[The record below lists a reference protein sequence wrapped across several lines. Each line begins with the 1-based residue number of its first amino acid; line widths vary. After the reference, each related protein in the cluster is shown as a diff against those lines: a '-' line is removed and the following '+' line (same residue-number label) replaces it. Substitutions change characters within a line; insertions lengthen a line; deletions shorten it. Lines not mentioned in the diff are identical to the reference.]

1 MSLHVHSEYSSLDG
15 WSTVDEIAERMLE
28 IQCPFCGLTDHGVV
42 AGHIDFDKAMR
53 SRGLNPVFGCE
64 LYHGIKFDGMA
75 KKNERDQAHLI
86 ALAMTD
92 GGLKNLWR
100 LTNATAQRE
109 RFHHVGRVTNDDIVK
124 FKEGILFTSACPL
137 GLVPRGLLR
146 GDNTMLNWYLD
157 NLGDNFRIE
166 ITTYPGDAEW
176 RDMDSDEDEIT
187 TPQIVNERL
196 VEVAEERGIPI
207 TYGDDGHY
215 ARMDQYEEHDM
226 YIAAQVRQSMYT
238 PIEERKMW
246 HPPGALCIKD
256 EETVRKALHYLPEN
270 VVDDAIY
277 NTWEIGIDADAHLP
291 DVDRAHMPVFVPA
304 DCPWLNED
312 EEWEPKAL
320 FEELVDLGIEER
332 YKGTPREKQAYEK
345 ARHEMDVLCE
355 DGLEHYF
362 LLAWDVIQFCK
373 VEGINVGPGRGSS
386 AGSIVAYA
394 LGITDVDPLHY
405 DLYFERF
412 WNKGRTE
419 GFPDI
424 DTDFAKS
431 RRGEILDYL
440 VKRIGI
446 KEVCSIGTITRMK
459 PVAVIEKLATA
470 CEISHGEMEH
480 LKRIVK
486 QTKDI
491 EIHGHEQIGW
501 SPEFEPG
508 KVIYVNTS
516 TDQNPEGDKIGKE
529 IREWIGEDKGVG
541 KNARRE
547 RFVEMCEHACS
558 RNSNYGIHA
567 SGIVVA
573 DIDLSAYAPAYLR
586 GKNPKTEGVPATQF
600 PMILIDVL
608 KLLKLDVLGLKT
620 LDTLAEWDK
629 LMTEK
634 GIETE
639 WSGLDREEHP
649 DEMWDLME
657 EGFVSG
663 IFQCETKAGKIL
675 TEKLKP
681 RNIEDLGVI
690 VALNRPGP
698 QRDGVPN
705 RYIARKEGR
714 SEITYPHPM
723 LEDLLKPT
731 YGLFVYQ
738 EQIIRFMSALGYTL
752 GEADAVR
759 KVLGKKH
766 PEKLSE
772 IFEGFNEWDKHGFLQ
787 VAMEKG
793 FSKTVATEVWKTIEG
808 FASYSFNKSHAIA
821 YGIIAFRTLYAKYYG
836 PQEFYIACI
845 RTVAKDKRAEL
856 TPEYIKEARRAGF
869 KVLPPDIRY
878 SKGQVDVHD
887 GHIYFGFSDIKGVGT
902 GGEYLVHLRD
912 NEGFDISTPEA
923 FEEMLDAFNDLESA
937 KRKEDELEGILVVGW
952 KSPKSILN
960 SQKLALVHAV
970 GAWDELE
977 GAATE
982 LRVKQAMEKDLLS
995 VILTDDTEEILA
1007 ENEEVLEQCSSWD
1020 DVVLSWEEKEA
1031 DEELHNDWIYEDTGE
1046 PVPMSKRYRAYR
1058 LPGIITGVK
1067 PTKVRATG
1075 KAMGIVTIE
1084 YGRHELQFAC
1094 FSNKWPASKFMFKEH
1109 NVGIFVIRQTPS
1121 TDRSSEGYHFETGH
1135 LLR

>member
-28 IQCPFCGLTDHGVV
+28 IECPFCGLTDHGVV

-92 GGLKNLWR
+92 EGLKNLWR
-100 LTNATAQRE
+100 LTNATADRDH
-109 RFHHVGRVTNDDIVK
+109 FHHVGRVTSEDIVR
-124 FKEGILFTSACPL
+124 FKEGIVFTSACPL

-166 ITTYPGDAEW
+166 VTTYPGDAEW
-176 RDMDSDEDEIT
+176 RDMDSEDDEIV
-187 TPQIVNERL
+187 TPQIVNEKL
-196 VEVAEERGIPI
+196 VEVAEERGILI

-215 ARMDQYEEHDM
+215 ARPDQYEEHDM
-226 YIAAQVRQSMYT
+226 YIAGQVRQSMYT
-238 PIEERKMW
+238 PIEDRKMW

-256 EETVRKALHYLPEN
+256 EATVREALHYLDEG
-270 VVDDAIY
+270 VVDEAIA
-277 NTWEIGIDADAHLP
+277 NTWELGVLAEAHLP
-291 DVDRAHMPVFVPA
+291 DVDRPHMPVFVPG
-304 DCPWLNED
+304 DCPWLSPD

-332 YKGTPREKQAYEK
+332 YKGTEREKEAYAK

-373 VEGINVGPGRGSS
+373 EEGINVGPGRGSS

-440 VKRIGI
+440 IKRIGV

-459 PVAVIEKLATA
+459 PIAVIEKLATA
-470 CEISHGEMEH
+470 CEIGHSEMEA
-480 LKRIVK
+480 LKDIVR

-516 TDQNPEGDKIGKE
+516 TDSNPEGDRVGKE
-529 IREWIGEDKGVG
+529 IREWIGKDKGVG
-541 KNARRE
+541 TSARRE

-586 GKNPKTEGVPATQF
+586 GGGKTEGIPATQF
-600 PMILIDVL
+600 PMVIIDML

-629 LMTEK
+629 LMQEK

-639 WSGLDREEHP
+639 WSGLDLQEHP
-649 DEMWDLME
+649 EEMWDQME
-657 EGFVSG
+657 DGFVSG
-663 IFQCETKAGKIL
+663 VFQCETKGGKDL
-675 TEKLKP
+675 AERLKP
-681 RNIEDLGVI
+681 RSIEELGVL

-705 RYIARKEGR
+705 RYIARMEGR

-723 LEDLLKPT
+723 LEPLLAPT

-738 EQIIRFMSALGYTL
+738 EQIIRFMSALGYSL

-793 FSKTVATEVWKTIEG
+793 FTEEVATEVWKGIEG

-821 YGIIAFRTLYAKYYG
+821 YGIIAFRCLYAKYYG

-845 RTVAKDKRAEL
+845 RTVSKDKRAEL

-878 SKGQVDVHD
+878 SKGQVDVHE
-887 GHIYFGFSDIKGVGT
+887 GNIYFGFGDIKGVGT

-923 FEEMLDAFNDLESA
+923 FEEMLDCFNDVQSA
-937 KRKEDELEGILVVGW
+937 KRKEDELDGILVVGW

-960 SQKLALVHAV
+960 SKKLSLVHAV
-970 GAWDELE
+970 GAWDEIE
-977 GAATE
+977 GAAVD
-982 LRVKQAMEKDLLS
+982 LRVKQAVEKDLLS
-995 VILTDDTEEILA
+995 VILTDDTEEIIA
-1007 ENEEVLEQCSSWD
+1007 ENQEVIEQCSSWD
-1020 DVVLSWEEKEA
+1020 DAVLSWEDKEA
-1031 DEELHNDWIYEDTGE
+1031 DEELRKDWIYEDTGE
-1046 PVPMSKRYRAYR
+1046 EVPMAKRYRNYR
-1058 LPGIITGVK
+1058 LPGIITSVK
-1067 PTKVRATG
+1067 PTKVKASG
-1075 KAMGIVTIE
+1075 KAMGIVTLE
-1084 YGRHELQFAC
+1084 FGRHELQFAC
-1094 FSNKWPASKFMFKEH
+1094 FSNKWPASKFMFKER
-1109 NVGIFVIRQTPS
+1109 NVGIFTLRQSPA
-1121 TDRSSEGYHFETGH
+1121 TDKSRAGYHFETGH
-1135 LLR
+1135 LLK